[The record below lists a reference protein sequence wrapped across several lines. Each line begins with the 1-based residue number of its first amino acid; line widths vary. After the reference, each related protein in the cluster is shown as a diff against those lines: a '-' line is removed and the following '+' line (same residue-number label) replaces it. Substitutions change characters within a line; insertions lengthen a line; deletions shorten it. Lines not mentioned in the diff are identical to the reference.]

1 MLHITFYMLHVI
13 KVNVKEDI
21 NLRVGGMGRVTQKA
35 CQRG

>member
-21 NLRVGGMGRVTQKA
+21 NLIVGDMGRMKQKA